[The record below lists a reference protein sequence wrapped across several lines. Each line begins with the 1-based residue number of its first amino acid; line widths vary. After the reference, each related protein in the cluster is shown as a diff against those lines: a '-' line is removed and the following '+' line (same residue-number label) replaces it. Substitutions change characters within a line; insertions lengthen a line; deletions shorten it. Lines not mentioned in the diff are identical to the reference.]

1 VEPGI
6 LARLGPEVGLVG
18 RELLLARRP
27 EDQAEALAEEGR
39 VPDENRTALVD
50 RTPPEA
56 LGHGQGDILPYGLRV
71 QCPIDLLHVLH
82 ICHTGVFNPS
92 VRVRECNINETA
104 RHSAFVA
111 EEDYV
116 GVRLPKKLTDE
127 IDALVAEGHLGF
139 RSRAEFIADSIRRRL
154 EDLGFLGGPK
164 RRR

>member
-1 VEPGI
+1 
-6 LARLGPEVGLVG
+6 
-18 RELLLARRP
+18 
-27 EDQAEALAEEGR
+27 
-39 VPDENRTALVD
+39 
-50 RTPPEA
+50 
-56 LGHGQGDILPYGLRV
+56 
-71 QCPIDLLHVLH
+71 
-82 ICHTGVFNPS
+82 